1 MIYIMSF
8 GLGTLWSNSNT
19 NYKKSKN
26 IFSRN
31 KKQIS
36 NTIKQNN
43 TLRQNNNPQQNNIR
57 NNNNITQRAYWGTP
71 TWYLF
76 HTIAARVNEDY
87 YNLNYEY
94 IWDFI
99 KNCCGVLPCPLCR
112 EHAINY
118 TKNISLSDINT
129 KQKLQNVLFNFHNI
143 ANTNGGSKTEN
154 ISVLEKYNNAN
165 IGEIF
170 KLFQDRFFKS
180 YIGNRMFTDWNKNMF
195 KQDFIKFSGK
205 INGNFT

>member
-57 NNNNITQRAYWGTP
+57 NNNNTTTIKQKTIPTCSVVMGDNRFSLNFSNVSSSSRRSSLVPTRINGTP
-71 TWYLF
+71 G
-76 HTIAARVNEDY
+76 A
-87 YNLNYEY
+87 
-94 IWDFI
+94 
-99 KNCCGVLPCPLCR
+99 
-112 EHAINY
+112 
-118 TKNISLSDINT
+118 
-129 KQKLQNVLFNFHNI
+129 
-143 ANTNGGSKTEN
+143 
-154 ISVLEKYNNAN
+154 
-165 IGEIF
+165 
-170 KLFQDRFFKS
+170 
-180 YIGNRMFTDWNKNMF
+180 
-195 KQDFIKFSGK
+195 
-205 INGNFT
+205 